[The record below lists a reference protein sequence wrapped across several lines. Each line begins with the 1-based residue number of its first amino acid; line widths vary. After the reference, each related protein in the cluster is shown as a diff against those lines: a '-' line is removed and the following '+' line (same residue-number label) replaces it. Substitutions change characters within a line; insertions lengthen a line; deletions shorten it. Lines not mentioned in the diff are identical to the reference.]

1 MKKYILASTSPRRQ
15 FLLKQAGINF
25 KVISPDYDENILN
38 KKFSYKLIENIA
50 ENKGKSALEKIKE
63 PAIVISA
70 DTVVIYENIVLG
82 KPKDF
87 NEAFQMLS
95 LLNGKKH
102 HVVTGVCVI
111 NNETNEKII
120 KSDTSEVIFNQLTE
134 EELKDY
140 IENYK
145 PYDKAGSYGIQELP
159 SNFVKEIKGEFDNIV
174 GLPTKMLI
182 KMIEEITKE

>member
-15 FLLKQAGINF
+15 FLLKQAGVEFTI
-25 KVISPDYDENILN
+25 ISPDYDENILN
-38 KKFSYKLIENIA
+38 KKFSYELIENIA
-50 ENKGKSALEKIKE
+50 ENKGKSALEKINE
-63 PAIVISA
+63 PSIVISA
-70 DTVVIYENIVLG
+70 DTVVIYDDMVLG
-82 KPKDF
+82 KPKNYD
-87 NEAFQMLS
+87 EAFKMLS

-111 NNETNEKII
+111 DNENNKKII
-120 KSDTSEVIFNQLTE
+120 KSNTSEVCFNKLTNE
-134 EELKDY
+134 EIKDY

-159 SNFVKEIKGEFDNIV
+159 ENFVKEIKGEFDNIV

>member
-15 FLLKQAGINF
+15 FLLKQAGIQF
-25 KVISPDYDENILN
+25 SVISPDYDENILN
-38 KKFSYKLIENIA
+38 KTFSYELIEDIA
-50 ENKGKSALEKIKE
+50 ENKGKSALKQIKE

-70 DTVVIYENIVLG
+70 DTVVIYESIVLG

-87 NEAFQMLS
+87 DEAFKMLS

-111 NNETNEKII
+111 DNETNKKII
-120 KSDTSEVIFNQLTE
+120 KSNTSEVVFNKLTYE
-134 EELKDY
+134 EIKSY

-182 KMIEEITKE
+182 NMIEEITKE